1 MAFEYIIGPV
11 IAALVAIKYGDYK
24 SDIREKAQAALL
36 TQLSQKIELVETE
49 TPKKMLATLV
59 PVAKAVQKLNQQVGL

>member
-11 IAALVAIKYGDYK
+11 IAALIAMKYGDYK
-24 SDIREKAQAALL
+24 ATVKEKAQSAVIE
-36 TQLSQKIELVETE
+36 QLSQKLELVETE
-49 TPKKMLATLV
+49 TPKKMMATLM

>member
-11 IAALVAIKYGDYK
+11 IAALIAIKYGEYK
-24 SDIREKAQAALL
+24 ASVKEKAQAEIL

-49 TPKKMLATLV
+49 TPKKLMATLV
-59 PVAKAVQKLNQQVGL
+59 PVAKAVQKLNQEVGL

>member
-11 IAALVAIKYGDYK
+11 VAALIAMKYGDYK
-24 SDIREKAQAALL
+24 ASVKEKAQAAVINE
-36 TQLSQKIELVETE
+36 LSQKLELVEAE
-49 TPKKMLATLV
+49 TPKKMMATLM